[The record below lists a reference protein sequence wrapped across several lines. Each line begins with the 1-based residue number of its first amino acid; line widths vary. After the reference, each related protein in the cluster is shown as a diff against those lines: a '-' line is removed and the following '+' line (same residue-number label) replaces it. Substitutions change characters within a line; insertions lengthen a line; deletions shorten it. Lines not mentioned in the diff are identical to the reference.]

1 MELEFCAILTEMVGR
16 PVEPN
21 DHFFGDAGADSM
33 VLARFCAR
41 VRTRDDL
48 PRVAMTDVYAH
59 PTARDLA
66 TAVPVRAGTA
76 APVRAGAA
84 AEVADRTATVL
95 AGYRAVLGE
104 ILGAEVAPDAHVF
117 TDLGADSMTMTRFCA
132 RVRRRDDLPDVAMTD
147 VYAHPTA
154 AGLASALASAPTGAV
169 PAGAGAPVEGPVRTG
184 STRAYLLCG
193 AAQFVTFVAFTLGYG
208 ALMGEAYLWI
218 VRGATLVELY
228 LRGLVAVSISFAVFA
243 VVPVLAK
250 WLLIGRW
257 TEREIPLWG
266 PAYFRFWL
274 ARTLVRANPLMLVA
288 PGSPLLPLYLRAL
301 GAKIGPGVVLLSRT
315 VPVCPDLLTIGARST
330 VRKDALVPCYRAEP
344 GRLRLGRVTI
354 GSDVVIGEATV
365 VDIDT
370 AIGDGARLAHS
381 SSVHEGQRIPAGDT
395 WWGTPARPGG
405 SAPGMPGDAHCGPVR
420 RIVYGLGQL
429 LMLVGVWLPLGAGVI
444 DSVLTMVPTLETV
457 LGPGVAEL
465 GAAALY
471 VELLVTTGGLLLVG
485 LLVGFVMAAGVP
497 RLLALGLTEG
507 RTYPLYGRHYT
518 LHRMILRMTN
528 IKTFMHLL
536 GDSSYIVG
544 YLRSIGYDLRLVPQ
558 TGTNF
563 GTAVKHETPFA
574 SSIGT
579 GTMIADGLSLI
590 NSDYS
595 DSAFRIIRTRIGSN
609 SFFGNRIAYPAD
621 SRVGDDCLLATK
633 TLVPTDGPVR
643 SGVGLLGSPPFE
655 IPRTVSR
662 DGAWGHLH
670 SGLDLHQR
678 LRGKDRY
685 NRRTVGVALLVRWGA
700 LFGIALLTV
709 ALADVLVPL
718 GSVALGIQLLVSLVF
733 TMVYTV
739 LVERAS
745 TLWRPLRPRL
755 CSVYEPYFW
764 WHERYWKLVV
774 SGWDTMLAGTPFK
787 NVVSRALGVRIGR
800 RVFDDGCGMTDRT
813 LVTVGDD
820 VVLNAGSTIQCHSQ
834 EDGTFK
840 SDHATLGS
848 GVCLEVGAFVH
859 YGVRIG
865 DGARIGCD
873 AFLMK
878 GEEVPAGAFWAG
890 NPAREA
896 ERPAAPPTAAGPATP
911 VPATPVPAT
920 EETAR

>member
-1 MELEFCAILTEMVGR
+1 
-16 PVEPN
+16 
-21 DHFFGDAGADSM
+21 M

-41 VRTRDDL
+41 VRKRDDL
-48 PRVAMTDVYAH
+48 PRVAMPDVYAH
-59 PTARDLA
+59 PTPAGLA
-66 TAVPVRAGTA
+66 AALAPAGTVPEGPATGAETPAAVPVRTGTT
-76 APVRAGAA
+76 
-84 AEVADRTATVL
+84 TAYV
-95 AGYRAVLGE
+95 
-104 ILGAEVAPDAHVF
+104 
-117 TDLGADSMTMTRFCA
+117 
-132 RVRRRDDLPDVAMTD
+132 
-147 VYAHPTA
+147 
-154 AGLASALASAPTGAV
+154 
-169 PAGAGAPVEGPVRTG
+169 
-184 STRAYLLCG
+184 LCG
-193 AAQFVTFVAFTLGYG
+193 AAQFATFVAFTLGYG

-218 VRGATLVELY
+218 ARGATLVELY
-228 LRGLVAVSISFAVFA
+228 LRALAAVSVAFAVFA

-250 WLLIGRW
+250 WLLVGRW

-274 ARTLVRANPLMLVA
+274 ARTLVRTNPLMLVA

-315 VPVCPDLLTIGARST
+315 VPACPDLLTIGARST

-370 AIGDGARLAHS
+370 VIGDGGRLAHS
-381 SSVHEGQRIPAGDT
+381 SSLHEGQRIPAGGT
-395 WWGTPARPGG
+395 WWGTPARVGG
-405 SAPGMPGDAHCGPVR
+405 SAAGMPGDAYCGPVR
-420 RIVYGLGQL
+420 RIAYGLGQL
-429 LMLVGVWLPLGAGVI
+429 LMLVGVWLPLGAGVV
-444 DSVLTMVPTLETV
+444 DSVLTRVPTLETV
-457 LGPGVAEL
+457 LGSGTAEL

-471 VELLVTTGGLLLVG
+471 LELLVTTGVLMLGG
-485 LLVGFVMAAGVP
+485 LLVGFLTAAGMS

-528 IKTFMHLL
+528 IKIFTYLL

-544 YLRSIGYDLRLVPQ
+544 YLRSIGHDLRRVPQ

-579 GTMIADGLSLI
+579 GTMVADGLSII
-590 NSDYS
+590 NADYS
-595 DSAFRIIRTRIGSN
+595 DTAFRITRTRIGSN

-662 DGAWGHLH
+662 DTAWGHLH

-685 NRRTVGVALLVRWGA
+685 NRRTIGVALLVRWGA
-700 LFGIALLTV
+700 LFGITLLTV

-718 GSVALGIQLLVSLVF
+718 GPVAVGIHLLVSLVF
-733 TMVYTV
+733 TMLYTV
-739 LVERAS
+739 VVERLA
-745 TLWRPLRPRL
+745 TLGRPLRPRL
-755 CSVYEPYFW
+755 CSVYDPYFW

-774 SGWDTMLAGTPFK
+774 SGWEIMLAGTPFK
-787 NVVSRALGVRIGR
+787 NLVSRALGVRIGR
-800 RVFDDGCGMTDRT
+800 RVFDDGCGMTERT
-813 LVTVGDD
+813 LVTIGDD
-820 VVLNAGSTIQCHSQ
+820 AVLNAGSTIQCHSQ

-840 SDHATLGS
+840 SDHAILGS

-859 YGVRIG
+859 YGVRI
-865 DGARIGCD
+865 DDAARIGCD

-878 GEEVPAGAFWAG
+878 GAEAPAGSFWAG
-890 NPAREA
+890 NPACET
-896 ERPAAPPTAAGPATP
+896 EHPAAPPAAVPATAVSAAP
-911 VPATPVPAT
+911 VPATPVPAKG
-920 EETAR
+920 EPVR